1 DEYQAIAMAAII
13 DHFQW
18 NWVIAIASDDE
29 YGRPGIEKFE
39 NEMLQRDIC
48 IDLNVLISQ
57 YLDEAEIVRLAD
69 RIENSTAKVIVV
81 FASGPDV
88 EPLVKEMVR
97 RNITDRVWL
106 ASEAWAISSLVAKP
120 EYLDVMGGT
129 IGFAL
134 RAGQIPG
141 LKEFL
146 QQVHPKKS
154 SHNEFVR
161 EFWEETFNC
170 YLEDSPRKEDSENGS
185 NSFRPLCTGDED
197 ISSVE
202 TPYLDY
208 THLRISYNVY
218 VAVYAIA
225 EALQDILTCT
235 PGKGLFANGSCAD
248 IRKVEAWQISHLY
261 IGSRPLSSLHR
272 QPAYGISF
280 VLCISCI
287 LVKTSRVLLVFEAK
301 IPTSLHRKC
310 TYGKFVSAVEVIAI
324 LASSFSLLACIF
336 FNKVYIILFKPSRN
350 TIEEVRS
357 STAAHSFKAAEKATL
372 RWSSASRKR
381 FSSAGGSSG
390 SSPPHPVLKQLRHL
404 KVQNSAGETVRF
416 DEASELSANYT
427 IINWHRSPEDGSVL
441 FKEVGYYSIHGKKG
455 PKLSIDKT
463 KILWNGYLTETGLQS
478 AFEDRERLRCS
489 DAQWEFIPPSGSQD
503 REESG
508 RLSSVGRRWSILGFV
523 GQHQRFKPD
532 ASNNRKPMKGAQQWS
547 DVGERR
553 KIEDETGCSVLDQLQ
568 GPDGPQRKT
577 SQERVPFSNCSE
589 DCDPGTRKG
598 IIDGMPTCC
607 FECTECSDGEYS
619 DHKDA
624 SICTKC
630 PNNSWSNGNHTS
642 CFLKEIE
649 FLSWSEPFGIALAL
663 FAVLGVLLTSFV
675 MGVFVRFRNTPIVKA
690 SNREL
695 SYLLLFSLICCFSSS
710 LIFIGEPQD
719 WTCRLR
725 QPAYGISFVL
735 CISCILV
742 KTNRVLLVFEA
753 KIPTSLHR
761 KWWGL
766 NLQFLLVFLFTFV
779 QVMICVVWLYN
790 APPASNRNYDIDEII
805 FITCNE
811 GSMMALGFLIGYTCL
826 LAAVCFFFAFKS
838 RKLPENFTEAKFI
851 TFSMLIFFIVWISFV
866 PAYFSTY
873 GKFVSA
879 VEVIAILASSFSLL
893 ACIFFNKV
901 YIILFKPSRN
911 TIEEVRSSTA
921 AHSFKAAAKATL
933 RRSSASRKRS
943 SSAGG
948 SSGSSPSSSIS
959 LKTNG
964 NEAATPSEHRRGHRP
979 RVSFES
985 GTVTLSLSF
994 EEARKN
1000 SIKL

>member
-1 DEYQAIAMAAII
+1 MRVYLEFYVHYLVLLALNCGVFSYGPRQRAQKTGDILLGGLFPIHFGVASNDQDLAAKPESTECVRYNFRGFRWLQSMIFAIEEINNSSTLLPNITLGYRIFDTCNTVSKALEASLSFVAQNKIDSLNLDGFCNCTGNIPSTIAVVGACGSAVSTAVADLVGLFYIPQISYASSSRLLSNKNQYKSFMRTIPTDEHQAIAMAAII

-39 NEMLQRDIC
+39 NEMFERDIC

-57 YLDEAEIVRLAD
+57 YLEENEIIRIAD
-69 RIENSTAKVIVV
+69 QIQNSTAKVIVV

-106 ASEAWAISSLVAKP
+106 ASEAWALSSLVAKP

-134 RAGQIPG
+134 QAGQIPG
-141 LKEFL
+141 FKEFL

-154 SHNEFVR
+154 LHNEFVR

-170 YLEDSPRKEDSENGS
+170 YLVDSVRKEDSENGS
-185 NSFRPLCTGDED
+185 AGFRPLCTGEED
-197 ISSVE
+197 ITSVE

-235 PGKGLFANGSCAD
+235 PGRGLFANGSCAD
-248 IRKVEAWQISHLY
+248 IRKVEAWQ
-261 IGSRPLSSLHR
+261 
-272 QPAYGISF
+272 
-280 VLCISCI
+280 
-287 LVKTSRVLLVFEAK
+287 
-301 IPTSLHRKC
+301 
-310 TYGKFVSAVEVIAI
+310 
-324 LASSFSLLACIF
+324 
-336 FNKVYIILFKPSRN
+336 
-350 TIEEVRS
+350 
-357 STAAHSFKAAEKATL
+357 
-372 RWSSASRKR
+372 
-381 FSSAGGSSG
+381 
-390 SSPPHPVLKQLRHL
+390 VLKQLRHL
-404 KVQNSAGETVRF
+404 KFQNSVGERVRF
-416 DEASELSANYT
+416 DESSEISANYT
-427 IINWHRSPEDGSVL
+427 IMNWHRSPADGSVV
-441 FKEVGYYSIHGKKG
+441 FREVGYYSVNGKKG
-455 PKLSIDKT
+455 AKLSIDKT
-463 KILWNGYLTETGLQS
+463 KILWNGFMSE
-478 AFEDRERLRCS
+478 
-489 DAQWEFIPPSGSQD
+489 
-503 REESG
+503 
-508 RLSSVGRRWSILGFV
+508 
-523 GQHQRFKPD
+523 
-532 ASNNRKPMKGAQQWS
+532 
-547 DVGERR
+547 
-553 KIEDETGCSVLDQLQ
+553 
-568 GPDGPQRKT
+568 
-577 SQERVPFSNCSE
+577 VPFSNCSE
-589 DCDPGTRKG
+589 ECEPGTRKG
-598 IIDGMPTCC
+598 IIEGKPTCC

-619 DHKDA
+619 EYKDA
-624 SICTKC
+624 SVCTKC

-649 FLSWSEPFGIALAL
+649 FLAWSEPFGIALAL
-663 FAVLGVLLTSFV
+663 LAVLGVLLTSFV
-675 MGVFVRFRNTPIVKA
+675 MGVFLRFRNTPIVKA

-710 LIFIGEPQD
+710 LVFIGEPQD

-725 QPAYGISFVL
+725 QPAFGISFVL

-790 APPASNRNYDIDEII
+790 APPASYRNYDIDEII

-921 AHSFKAAAKATL
+921 AHAFKAAAKATL
-933 RRSSASRKRS
+933 RQSSAFRKRS
-943 SSAGG
+943 SSVGG
-948 SSGSSPSSSIS
+948 SSASSPSSSIC
-959 LKTNG
+959 LKANE
-964 NEAATPSEHRRGHRP
+964 NEAATPTGQRRSQRP

-985 GTVTLSLSF
+985 GTMSLSLTF

-1000 SIKL
+1000 

>member
-1 DEYQAIAMAAII
+1 MRFYLKFYLHYLLLLGSNPGVSTYGPHLRAQKTGDILLGGLFPIHFGVASKDQDLAARPESTECVRYNFRGFRWLQAMIFAIEEINNSSSLLPNITLGYRIFDTCNTVSKALEASLSFVAQNKIDSLNLDEFCNCSGNIPSTIAVVGASGSAVSTAVADLVGLFYIPQISYASSSRLLSNKNQYKSFMRTIPTDEYQAIAMAAVI

-57 YLDEAEIVRLAD
+57 YLEEAEIVRLAD
-69 RIENSTAKVIVV
+69 RIQNSSARVIVV

-97 RNITDRVWL
+97 RNVTDRVWL

-141 LKEFL
+141 FKEFL
-146 QQVHPKKS
+146 QQVRPKKCT
-154 SHNEFVR
+154 NEFVR

-170 YLEDSPRKEDSENGS
+170 YLEDSPRKEDNENGS
-185 NSFRPLCTGDED
+185 TSFRPLCTGEED
-197 ISSVE
+197 ITSVE

-208 THLRISYNVY
+208 THLRITYNVY
-218 VAVYAIA
+218 LAVYAIA

-235 PGKGLFANGSCAD
+235 PGRGLFANGSCAD
-248 IRKVEAWQISHLY
+248 IRKVEAWQ
-261 IGSRPLSSLHR
+261 
-272 QPAYGISF
+272 
-280 VLCISCI
+280 
-287 LVKTSRVLLVFEAK
+287 
-301 IPTSLHRKC
+301 
-310 TYGKFVSAVEVIAI
+310 
-324 LASSFSLLACIF
+324 
-336 FNKVYIILFKPSRN
+336 
-350 TIEEVRS
+350 
-357 STAAHSFKAAEKATL
+357 
-372 RWSSASRKR
+372 
-381 FSSAGGSSG
+381 
-390 SSPPHPVLKQLRHL
+390 VLKQLRHR
-404 KVQNSAGETVRF
+404 KIQNSLGERVRF
-416 DEASELSANYT
+416 DEASELYANYT
-427 IINWHRSPEDGSVL
+427 ILNWHRSPEDGSVV
-441 FKEVGYYSIHGKKG
+441 FKEVGYYSIHSKKG
-455 PKLSIDKT
+455 AKLSIDKT
-463 KILWNGYLTETGLQS
+463 KILWNGYLTE
-478 AFEDRERLRCS
+478 
-489 DAQWEFIPPSGSQD
+489 
-503 REESG
+503 
-508 RLSSVGRRWSILGFV
+508 
-523 GQHQRFKPD
+523 
-532 ASNNRKPMKGAQQWS
+532 
-547 DVGERR
+547 
-553 KIEDETGCSVLDQLQ
+553 
-568 GPDGPQRKT
+568 
-577 SQERVPFSNCSE
+577 VPFSNCSE
-589 DCDPGTRKG
+589 DCEPGTRKG

-607 FECTECSDGEYS
+607 FECTECSDGEFS

-624 SICTKC
+624 SVCTKC

-663 FAVLGVLLTSFV
+663 FAVLGALLTSFV

-725 QPAYGISFVL
+725 QPAFGISFVL

-779 QVMICVVWLYN
+779 QAMICVVWLYN
-790 APPASNRNYDIDEII
+790 APPGSYRNYDIDEII

-879 VEVIAILASSFSLL
+879 VEVIAILASSFGLL

-933 RRSSASRKRS
+933 RQSSASRKRS
-943 SSAGG
+943 SSVGG
-948 SSGSSPSSSIS
+948 SSGSSPSLSS

-964 NEAATPSEHRRGHRP
+964 NEAATPSEQRRGQRP

-985 GTVTLSLSF
+985 GTVTLSFSF
-994 EEARKN
+994 DEARKN
-1000 SIKL
+1000 SMKL

>member
-1 DEYQAIAMAAII
+1 MRFYLKFFLHYLVLLGSNSGISTYGPHQRAQKTGDILLGGLFPIHFGVASKDQDLAARPESTECVRYNFRGFRWLQAMIFAIEEINNSSSLLPNITLGYRIFDTCNTVSKALEASLSFVAQNKIDSLNLDEFCNCTGNIPSTIAVVGASGSAVSTAVADLVGLFYIPQISYASSSRLLSNKNQYKSFMRTIPTDEYQAIAMAAII
-13 DHFQW
+13 DHFHW

-48 IDLNVLISQ
+48 IDLNALISQ
-57 YLDEAEIVRLAD
+57 YLDETEIVRLAD

-81 FASGPDV
+81 FASGPDM

-134 RAGQIPG
+134 RSGEIPG
-141 LKEFL
+141 FKEFL
-146 QQVHPKKS
+146 QHVHPKKS

-185 NSFRPLCTGDED
+185 TNFRPLCSGDED
-197 ISSVE
+197 VTSVE

-218 VAVYAIA
+218 EAVYAIA
-225 EALQDILTCT
+225 EALQDILMCT
-235 PGKGLFANGSCAD
+235 PGRGLFANGSCAD
-248 IRKVEAWQISHLY
+248 IRKVEAWQ
-261 IGSRPLSSLHR
+261 
-272 QPAYGISF
+272 
-280 VLCISCI
+280 
-287 LVKTSRVLLVFEAK
+287 
-301 IPTSLHRKC
+301 
-310 TYGKFVSAVEVIAI
+310 
-324 LASSFSLLACIF
+324 
-336 FNKVYIILFKPSRN
+336 
-350 TIEEVRS
+350 
-357 STAAHSFKAAEKATL
+357 
-372 RWSSASRKR
+372 
-381 FSSAGGSSG
+381 
-390 SSPPHPVLKQLRHL
+390 VLKQLRHL
-404 KVQNSAGETVRF
+404 KVQNSLKETVRF

-427 IINWHRSPEDGSVL
+427 IINWHRSPEDGSVV

-455 PKLSIDKT
+455 AKLNIDKS
-463 KILWNGYLTETGLQS
+463 KILWNGYLTE
-478 AFEDRERLRCS
+478 
-489 DAQWEFIPPSGSQD
+489 
-503 REESG
+503 
-508 RLSSVGRRWSILGFV
+508 
-523 GQHQRFKPD
+523 
-532 ASNNRKPMKGAQQWS
+532 
-547 DVGERR
+547 
-553 KIEDETGCSVLDQLQ
+553 
-568 GPDGPQRKT
+568 
-577 SQERVPFSNCSE
+577 VPFLNCSE
-589 DCDPGTRKG
+589 DCEPGTRKG

-630 PNNSWSNGNHTS
+630 PNDSWSTGNHTS

-663 FAVLGVLLTSFV
+663 LAVLGVLLTSFV

-695 SYLLLFSLICCFSSS
+695 SYLLLFSLGCCFSSS

-719 WTCRLR
+719 WSCRLR

-790 APPASNRNYDIDEII
+790 APPESNRNYDIDEII

-826 LAAVCFFFAFKS
+826 LAAICFFFAFKS

-933 RRSSASRKRS
+933 RRSSATRKRS
-943 SSAGG
+943 SSAGV

-964 NEAATPSEHRRGHRP
+964 NESATPSEERRGQRP

-994 EEARKN
+994 EEVRKN
-1000 SIKL
+1000 SMKL